1 MKRWKQNAAMAVC
14 QLAGLCSVAHAG
26 DLVEVFRLA
35 EGQDPVIAAAYQALE
50 ATKTLETQMRSV
62 LLPNVSLSAN
72 VAYHDV
78 DTDLEDDPFA
88 ESVLGGAFDTSDFS
102 GNNEAYDTHAYG
114 VNLTQPVFDWE
125 AVARFQQARSLIGLA
140 KIQYEL
146 AYQDLILRVASAYF
160 GVLSAEER
168 LRTATSETQAI
179 EQRLAQARRE
189 FEVGTA
195 AITDTDEAQ
204 ARFDLSVAREL
215 LAANNFALAK
225 RELERII
232 GQKGRELKGVGALTA
247 PAMPDPIDPEIWVQ
261 KALVSNLLVRMQE
274 YGVEVASKE
283 ISARQGRRLPSLDA
297 SLGYNVVEEY
307 MLGTEADIT
316 ESSAKLKLSIPLF
329 RGGLLRAQVREAAFT
344 LSEERNNL
352 TDSRR
357 GAILQAR
364 QAYLQMVNE
373 VSQIQALS
381 QALKSSM
388 TAYHSTRV
396 GHEVGIRTS
405 VDVLDALQQVYGAR
419 RDLYDA
425 RYNYLMSR
433 LEMQAAIGA
442 LDVEDLVEVNAL
454 LSVSE
459 VQRTKGVD
467 IPSIKPA
474 REPLNKP

>member
-35 EGQDPVIAAAYQALE
+35 EGKDPVIAAASQALE
-50 ATKTLETQMRSV
+50 ATKTQETQMRSF

-88 ESVLGGAFDTSDFS
+88 ESALGGAFDTSGFS
-102 GNNEAYDTHAYG
+102 GSNEAYDTHAYG

-140 KIQYEL
+140 KIQYDL
-146 AYQDLILRVASAYF
+146 AYQDLILRVADAYF
-160 GVLSAEER
+160 GVLSSEER
-168 LRTATSETQAI
+168 LRTARAETEAI
-179 EQRLAQARRE
+179 EQRLAQAQRE

-215 LAANNFALAK
+215 RAANDFALAK

-232 GQKGRELKGVGALTA
+232 GQDEGRELKGVGALTA

-261 KALVSNLLVRMQE
+261 KALVSNLLVRIQE

-352 TDSRR
+352 TDIRQ

-364 QAYLQMVNE
+364 QAYLKMVNE

-381 QALKSSM
+381 QAYKSSM

-405 VDVLDALQQVYGAR
+405 VDVLDALQQVYSAR

-425 RYNYLMSR
+425 RYNYLMRR

-459 VQRTKGVD
+459 VQRGAD